1 MLPKLKKA
9 KDMRKAIL
17 LLAAAAASLSI
28 PTVADA
34 RSCQRRAHDHRV
46 AGTVIGAI
54 GGALVGNAISHRN
67 GALIGGIGGA
77 VVGNQVSRRSCDG
90 YYYRHHRTP
99 YRTTAT
105 GLDADR
111 RETCSLRDVS
121 YYNDRGELLT
131 KQVHVCR

>member
-1 MLPKLKKA
+1 
-9 KDMRKAIL
+9 MRKAIL
-17 LLAAAAASLSI
+17 LLAAAATSLSI
-28 PTVADA
+28 PTLADA
-34 RSCQRRAHDHRV
+34 RSCQQRAHDHRV

-90 YYYRHHRTP
+90 YYYRHHRGRYRSTP
-99 YRTTAT
+99 SGYYYN
-105 GLDADR
+105 DR
-111 RETCSLRDVS
+111 RETCRLQDVS